1 MSEIKTTPFVIYDYL
16 QSEEDIIGF
25 VEEAKRQ
32 AEEEQDDSILHIAL
46 LTAIKARALLHFAQK
61 VGVDEQSLLK
71 PKDTKQRK
79 EIINKALLTYA

>member
-46 LTAIKARALLHFAQK
+46 LTAIKARALLQFAQK